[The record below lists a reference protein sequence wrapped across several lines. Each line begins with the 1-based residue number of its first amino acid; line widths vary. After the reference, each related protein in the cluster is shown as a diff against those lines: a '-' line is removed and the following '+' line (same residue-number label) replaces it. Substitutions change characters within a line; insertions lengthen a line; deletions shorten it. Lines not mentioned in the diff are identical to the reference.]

1 MVFSSVP
8 LYLDPPNWNNQQ
20 QQVTIL
26 LSFRMPFLSYM
37 AGGWHTHIDR

>member
-20 QQVTIL
+20 QQVTIFSL
-26 LSFRMPFLSYM
+26 LYLLYGRWP
-37 AGGWHTHIDR
+37 GTQTDR